1 MVPAEEGRY
10 EKVSTDMG
18 DSGEVSGMVS
28 TGGGMTNKVS
38 RVGVGE
44 EDEDVG
50 ITKVS
55 TAPPKAKYSTVSG
68 QEGEMVS
75 GGKEVSDDEAD
86 RMEDDW
92 EGMMDDEFLQ
102 LTDEMIGDHQ
112 TSLKAGEY
120 KDELVT
126 PATSLYS
133 HPKTGQVVRT
143 NEMVVPELNSSPPS
157 SPNRGTG
164 GSGLYRPTTMYS
176 HWDSIRDMD
185 KDRVFELWTSPS
197 SPLVT
202 DILDDIRG
210 SSSKEH
216 TDKHTDIMSSVP
228 ETGVKD
234 ERSGCTGL
242 PSIGMFNTQTTG
254 KPLIS
259 NYTNTPITVSHGL
272 SQAPESTVSQ
282 VYTPLKDNTSTGVS
296 MGGGVSLTTGQG
308 IKEDDHQHLHTG
320 IPSQARSDIMPGDNL
335 SQLTPNRDVRQHS
348 DIRGGQAVKC
358 QPPIQLRGVKVGT
371 PGGSPLLRRNCRYD
385 DKGFCHLH
393 GQGVEKYHGGHTLV
407 RGANGKLKKKYSRQ
421 YYYVCDLDVGG
432 EKKLKQTQLS
442 FTKVI
447 SQEDRKSRRGE
458 GRDDDNDCND
468 IPLLTSKA
476 GQHPSNVQGM
486 SSKRRFGD

>member
-1 MVPAEEGRY
+1 MSRVSTTRARSTMVPAEEGRY

-143 NEMVVPELNSSPPS
+143 NEMVVPELNSS
-157 SPNRGTG
+157 
-164 GSGLYRPTTMYS
+164 
-176 HWDSIRDMD
+176 
-185 KDRVFELWTSPS
+185 
-197 SPLVT
+197 
-202 DILDDIRG
+202 
-210 SSSKEH
+210 
-216 TDKHTDIMSSVP
+216 
-228 ETGVKD
+228 
-234 ERSGCTGL
+234 
-242 PSIGMFNTQTTG
+242 
-254 KPLIS
+254 
-259 NYTNTPITVSHGL
+259 
-272 SQAPESTVSQ
+272 
-282 VYTPLKDNTSTGVS
+282 
-296 MGGGVSLTTGQG
+296 
-308 IKEDDHQHLHTG
+308 
-320 IPSQARSDIMPGDNL
+320 
-335 SQLTPNRDVRQHS
+335 
-348 DIRGGQAVKC
+348 
-358 QPPIQLRGVKVGT
+358 
-371 PGGSPLLRRNCRYD
+371 SPLL
-385 DKGFCHLH
+385 
-393 GQGVEKYHGGHTLV
+393 
-407 RGANGKLKKKYSRQ
+407 S
-421 YYYVCDLDVGG
+421 
-432 EKKLKQTQLS
+432 
-442 FTKVI
+442 
-447 SQEDRKSRRGE
+447 
-458 GRDDDNDCND
+458 
-468 IPLLTSKA
+468 
-476 GQHPSNVQGM
+476 
-486 SSKRRFGD
+486 